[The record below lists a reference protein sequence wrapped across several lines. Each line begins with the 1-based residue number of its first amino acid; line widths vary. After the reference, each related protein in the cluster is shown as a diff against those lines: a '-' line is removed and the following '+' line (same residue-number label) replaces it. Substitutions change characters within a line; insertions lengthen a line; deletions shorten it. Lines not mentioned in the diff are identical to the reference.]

1 MEGRA
6 WYRRHGPLQSCAG
19 HCQALCTPCL
29 SRWSILQWVE
39 GWAPLSTLPVG
50 SWLPDQLPLQPP
62 YPEGMKGTAGA
73 LGPPSGPVTPQLLPH
88 RELSFGSVGGECRDT
103 GHTLI
108 LQMRKLSLIWVF
120 SLIRNERIRFE
131 SPGLSFFF
139 LIEKLGN
146 RARIEMQTERMDLWP
161 WGGRG
166 RRDELTGKPQH
177 IYTTVCRTDS

>member
-1 MEGRA
+1 
-6 WYRRHGPLQSCAG
+6 
-19 HCQALCTPCL
+19 
-29 SRWSILQWVE
+29 
-39 GWAPLSTLPVG
+39 
-50 SWLPDQLPLQPP
+50 
-62 YPEGMKGTAGA
+62 
-73 LGPPSGPVTPQLLPH
+73 
-88 RELSFGSVGGECRDT
+88 
-103 GHTLI
+103 
-108 LQMRKLSLIWVF
+108 MRKLSLIWVF